1 MKLSDQILNTLKG
14 YTSKIVDNVLIEYQ
28 DGAHDKKN
36 NLIQFLNDVAS
47 VSDKISVVLKSG
59 SKGLDPLKFEIKKMI
74 YPMGFILMAYHPVM
88 NSIRLF

>member
-36 NLIQFLNDVAS
+36 ELIQFLSDVERFS
-47 VSDKISVVLKSG
+47 TIIS
-59 SKGLDPLKFEIKKMI
+59 FKK
-74 YPMGFILMAYHPVM
+74 
-88 NSIRLF
+88 

>member
-36 NLIQFLNDVAS
+36 ELIQFLHDVAS

-59 SKGLDPLKFEIKKMI
+59 SKGSDPLKFEIKKND
-74 YPMGFILMAYHPVM
+74 L
-88 NSIRLF
+88 S